1 MIAVQA
7 TYDGKEFKP
16 LPSERL
22 PDVSGEVPVAIVF
35 LEQGAVQD
43 EKPGQGPDEK
53 RKRLLESALKLRAQ
67 RDAMEP
73 LDMTVAELLEES
85 RNER

>member
-35 LEQGAVQD
+35 LEQGVIQN
-43 EKPGQGPDEK
+43 EKPGQDEK
-53 RKRLLESALKLRAQ
+53 RKRLLESALRLRAQ

-73 LDMTVAELLEES
+73 LGMTVAELLEES

>member
-22 PDVSGEVPVAIVF
+22 PEVNGEVPVAIVF
-35 LEQGAVQD
+35 LD
-43 EKPGQGPDEK
+43 EVAIQNGKYGQDEK
-53 RKRLLESALKLRAQ
+53 RKRLLESALRLRAQ
-67 RDAMEP
+67 RDAREP
-73 LDMTVAELLEES
+73 LGMTVAELLEES

>member
-7 TYDGKEFKP
+7 TYNGKEFKP

-22 PDVSGEVPVAIVF
+22 PKVNGEVPVAIVF
-35 LEQGAVQD
+35 LD
-43 EKPGQGPDEK
+43 EGTIQNEKHDQDEK
-53 RKRLLESALKLRAQ
+53 RKRSIESALRLRAQ

-73 LDMTVAELLEES
+73 LGMTVAELLEEA

>member
-7 TYDGKEFKP
+7 TYDGKNFKP

-22 PDVSGEVPVAIVF
+22 PEVNREVLVAIVF
-35 LEQGAVQD
+35 ID
-43 EKPGQGPDEK
+43 EETIQNEKHAQYEK
-53 RKRLLESALKLRAQ
+53 RKRSIESALRLRAQ

-73 LDMTVAELLEES
+73 LGMTVAELLEEA

>member
-7 TYDGKEFKP
+7 TYDGSDFKP

-22 PDVSGEVPVAIVF
+22 PNVNGEVSVAILF
-35 LEQGAVQD
+35 LEEEIAQN
-43 EKPGQGPDEK
+43 EKRSQDEK
-53 RKRLLESALKLRAQ
+53 RKRLIESALRLRAQ

-73 LDMTVAELLEES
+73 LGMTVAELLEES

>member
-35 LEQGAVQD
+35 LEQGAIQN
-43 EKPGQGPDEK
+43 EKPGQDEK
-53 RKRLLESALKLRAQ
+53 RQRLLESALRLRAQ

-73 LDMTVAELLEES
+73 LGMTVAELLEES

>member
-22 PDVSGEVPVAIVF
+22 PDVKGEVPVAIVF
-35 LEQGAVQD
+35 LHEGTIQE
-43 EKPGQGPDEK
+43 EKPDQGQNEK
-53 RKRLLESALKLRAQ
+53 RKRLLESALRLRAQ

-73 LDMTVAELLEES
+73 LGMTVAELLEES